1 MAKCSVELFSANK
14 NLEYL
19 DELRV
24 LQICIYQIL
33 HMPLETGQQV
43 PGEE

>member
-1 MAKCSVELFSANK
+1 MARCSAELFSAKK
-14 NLEYL
+14 NLENL
-19 DELRV
+19 DQLRV